1 MGLAP
6 LQRQRFV
13 FLLGNRYTGSDKIKL
28 VCKQYNTFHENKVR
42 VLEIL
47 REIYW
52 ESKRAPE
59 INTTSIKN
67 PYRREFLRKK
77 FMGRTREERFA
88 TLERLKV
95 FEAKNKIE
103 VDAAIMGLTQEKET
117 EKESGR
123 KIRRENATKRAQ
135 LGFNDKGK
143 EEIQDTVLEDLDYK
157 TKEYQK
163 QVEEQKD
170 LTVGQ
175 RKPVKL
181 VSEVN
186 GIGRA
191 EIERLMLRDSEK
203 FKPI

>member
-77 FMGRTREERFA
+77 FMGKTREERFA

-103 VDAAIMGLTQEKET
+103 VDAALMGLTQEKET

-123 KIRRENATKRAQ
+123 KIRRENATKRAH

-143 EEIQDTVLEDLDYK
+143 EEIQDQVLEDLDYK

-170 LTVGQ
+170 LSVGL

>member
-1 MGLAP
+1 
-6 LQRQRFV
+6 
-13 FLLGNRYTGSDKIKL
+13 
-28 VCKQYNTFHENKVR
+28 
-42 VLEIL
+42 
-47 REIYW
+47 
-52 ESKRAPE
+52 
-59 INTTSIKN
+59 
-67 PYRREFLRKK
+67 
-77 FMGRTREERFA
+77 
-88 TLERLKV
+88 
-95 FEAKNKIE
+95 
-103 VDAAIMGLTQEKET
+103 
-117 EKESGR
+117 
-123 KIRRENATKRAQ
+123 

-170 LTVGQ
+170 LSVGL

>member
-103 VDAAIMGLTQEKET
+103 VDAALMGLT
-117 EKESGR
+117 
-123 KIRRENATKRAQ
+123 
-135 LGFNDKGK
+135 
-143 EEIQDTVLEDLDYK
+143 
-157 TKEYQK
+157 
-163 QVEEQKD
+163 
-170 LTVGQ
+170 
-175 RKPVKL
+175 
-181 VSEVN
+181 
-186 GIGRA
+186 
-191 EIERLMLRDSEK
+191 
-203 FKPI
+203 

>member
-1 MGLAP
+1 M
-6 LQRQRFV
+6 
-13 FLLGNRYTGSDKIKL
+13 
-28 VCKQYNTFHENKVR
+28 
-42 VLEIL
+42 
-47 REIYW
+47 
-52 ESKRAPE
+52 
-59 INTTSIKN
+59 
-67 PYRREFLRKK
+67 
-77 FMGRTREERFA
+77 
-88 TLERLKV
+88 
-95 FEAKNKIE
+95 
-103 VDAAIMGLTQEKET
+103 
-117 EKESGR
+117 
-123 KIRRENATKRAQ
+123 
-135 LGFNDKGK
+135 GFNDKGK

-170 LTVGQ
+170 LSVGL